1 MTAAEMH
8 TVTTMRAVTAAESS
22 FTEVSPKRLVR
33 ADACWLRQLPERN
46 WLWIVVIVLFRSPT
60 SLLQTPGDQSFEHLL
75 GLLIEALHELIS
87 GLESMTALAITP

>member
-33 ADACWLRQLPERN
+33 ADALLAASIARKELAVDRGHR
-46 WLWIVVIVLFRSPT
+46 VVQITHITAANTRRSK
-60 SLLQTPGDQSFEHLL
+60 L
-75 GLLIEALHELIS
+75 
-87 GLESMTALAITP
+87 